1 MRHQSMKLK
10 WMCLL
15 FLSLLLSPPLLWGQ
29 NHSIKGQ
36 IVDAKS
42 NEPLIGVNITVEGTS
57 NGTISDVDGHFTL
70 TATPDAVLK
79 ISYIGYREILLKVAD
94 LKKDAIISLEEDSKQ
109 LEEVVVVGYGVQKKV
124 TSVGSITQTGGNE
137 LMKGGSVN
145 SVSEALQGKLNG
157 VVAINSSGMPGDNEV
172 KMYIRGKSTWDNTDP
187 LVLVDGIERN
197 MNDVDMNEIESISV
211 LKDASATAVYGV
223 RGGNGVI
230 LITTKRGTD
239 TAPVINFS
247 ANYTFKS
254 PTTSM
259 KLADHVTA
267 MQAYNMAMANDASW
281 DKLIPQSTIDAW
293 SRAYAEGNYGAYNDV
308 FPYVNWWD
316 ELITGGFTQNY
327 NINIRGGTDYMK
339 YFASAGYQGDGDI
352 YDLKKNDDF
361 DPRHTYK
368 RYNWRS
374 NFDFNFTKST
384 KLSINIAGSMGYRNK
399 SIDNDSPFNRIL
411 TESTSDHP
419 IMYSDGNW
427 GDDEEKNPVANM
439 NLGGAKLRKTFQGWY
454 DASLEQKLDFITKG
468 LKVAAKVSYSSSSTT
483 NTDVYRGGGS
493 ADQALKSIVRYHRV
507 YDYANPVV
515 NTDGTITYPMIE
527 DKRLPTSESVPL
539 PPGVTMWDGLDAYT
553 RRFYYEFSVAY
564 NRSFN
569 DHNVSALALV
579 NRKIYDERYTENN
592 TQYMRFPNYN
602 EDWVGRVTYNWKER
616 YLTEMNISYTGSEKF
631 ARGERFGLFPSFS
644 LGWRLSEE
652 PFIKKSI
659 GKVLTNAKFRYS
671 WGKVGSDAGAKRWN
685 YIQQFTSDGNITLG
699 TDASGQIWGPLY
711 HEGDVA
717 NLNSTW
723 EKSTKQN
730 LGIEIG
736 LWTKLDITLDLFDE
750 KRKDILM
757 EPQTTSFITG
767 AKFNALNIGSTKN
780 HGFELE
786 LHYNDKIG
794 SDFRYHVGFTLASS
808 ENRVVFRDDPVNGP
822 NHLKEAGKPIGH
834 QNRYLAVGN
843 YETIDDVFNN
853 AQTGSINSV
862 APGQVVPGDFI
873 YIDFDS
879 NGILNGQDKVAVDEL
894 NYPLHTYGLNLGFDW
909 KGLSF
914 SAMFYAPTGVYKLVN
929 SVYSASFKSG
939 KINAQPDVMNAWTP
953 ETANTSGVRAPA
965 LHLTNDGA
973 FNGTESTYRY
983 QNFSYLRLKT
993 MELGYNLPKKWLKT
1007 VGLKSLQVYV
1017 TGNNLLTWWG
1027 GDDRIDPEGE
1037 QAKYPILRSF
1047 TSGVRVSF

>member
-361 DPRHTYK
+361 DSRHTYK

-736 LWTKLDITLDLFDE
+736 LWNKLDITLDLFDE